1 MLRLGSKSI
10 YALLGIAGALVG
22 ESIAD
27 VLGFNLL
34 SIGWVSG
41 IILGAAFFMTG
52 WRQRQPP

>member
-1 MLRLGSKSI
+1 MLGLGSKSI

-27 VLGFNLL
+27 VLRFNLL

-41 IILGAAFFMTG
+41 IILGAAFFMIG
-52 WRQRQPP
+52 WRQLQPP

>member
-1 MLRLGSKSI
+1 MLGLGSKSI

-52 WRQRQPP
+52 WRQLQPP